1 MVRRPKRRPKLPTS
15 LDELIEAGG
24 PEAFAK
30 QEAKQ
35 AARRERQ
42 LWLGVLERLELN
54 KLNSDQQVIMIAIVE
69 SYIRELRRRLGSS
82 GAAGPCKCRRDNRS
96 CREAHSASLRTEWR
110 RPVATIATCDMQ

>member
-1 MVRRPKRRPKLPTS
+1 MVRRPKQRSKLPAS

-69 SYIRELRRRLGSS
+69 SYIRELRRRLGIRPLKETVRAQTRERVRRFRARR
-82 GAAGPCKCRRDNRS
+82 AARRSR
-96 CREAHSASLRTEWR
+96 
-110 RPVATIATCDMQ
+110 

>member
-54 KLNSDQQVIMIAIVE
+54 RLNSDQQVIMISIVE
-69 SYIRELRRRLGSS
+69 SYIRELRRRLGIRPPRETVRAQTRERVRRFRARRAARRLRSS
-82 GAAGPCKCRRDNRS
+82 RR
-96 CREAHSASLRTEWR
+96 
-110 RPVATIATCDMQ
+110 